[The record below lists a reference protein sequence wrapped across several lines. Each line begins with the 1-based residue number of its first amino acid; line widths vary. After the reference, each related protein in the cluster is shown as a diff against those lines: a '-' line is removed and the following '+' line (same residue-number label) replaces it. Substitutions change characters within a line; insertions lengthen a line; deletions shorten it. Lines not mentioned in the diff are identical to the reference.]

1 MFCSSIDQLMGI
13 WVVSIFGYFVD
24 CVSRLFPDMYLG
36 MELLGHTVDLFL
48 KIIIIFGWP
57 WGFIAALGLSL
68 AVLSR
73 GYSVAVRAFSS
84 QWLFLSWSR
93 RSRAHGLQ

>member
-24 CVSRLFPDMYLG
+24 CVSPLFPDMYLG

-48 KIIIIFGWP
+48 KIIMIFGWP

-68 AVLSR
+68 AVARWFNIL
-73 GYSVAVRAFSS
+73 
-84 QWLFLSWSR
+84 
-93 RSRAHGLQ
+93 